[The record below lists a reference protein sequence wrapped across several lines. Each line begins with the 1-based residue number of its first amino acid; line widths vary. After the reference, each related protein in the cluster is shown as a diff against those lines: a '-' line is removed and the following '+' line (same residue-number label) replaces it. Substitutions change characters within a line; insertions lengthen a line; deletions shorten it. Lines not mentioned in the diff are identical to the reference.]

1 MYKENFAQK
10 LKKARNDSG
19 YTQEEA
25 AKILNINRV
34 SLTNYE
40 RGRTEPD
47 IETLGKLIEL
57 YNITADWLLST
68 GK

>member
-10 LKKARNDSG
+10 LKKARNDAG
-19 YTQEEA
+19 YTQNEV
-25 AKILNINRV
+25 AKIIDINRV

-40 RGRTEPD
+40 LGRTEPD
-47 IETLGKLIEL
+47 IETLGKLIAL
-57 YNITADWLLST
+57 YDITADWLLST

>member
-10 LKKARNDSG
+10 LKKARTDAG
-19 YTQEEA
+19 YTQKEV
-25 AKILNINRV
+25 AKIIDINRV

-40 RGRTEPD
+40 LGRTEPD
-47 IETLGKLIEL
+47 IETLGKLIAL
-57 YNITADWLLST
+57 YDITADWLLST